1 MNKYEALIIFREDL
15 KDTDWETAVA
25 AVESEIQRL
34 DGSVSSTT
42 RLGKREFARPLQKQL
57 SGHYGLMAFELAGD
71 KVAPLLA
78 RLKLD
83 ERVFRVQVVTAPPVP
98 SAPLAPKQE
107 MAKVEEE
114 EEEDDGV
121 SE

>member
-83 ERVFRVQVVTAPPVP
+83 ERVFRVQVVTAPPVS

-107 MAKVEEE
+107 MVRVEEE

>member
-1 MNKYEALIIFREDL
+1 VNKYEALIIFREDL

-83 ERVFRVQVVTAPPVP
+83 ERVFRVQVVTAPPVS

-107 MAKVEEE
+107 MVRVEEE